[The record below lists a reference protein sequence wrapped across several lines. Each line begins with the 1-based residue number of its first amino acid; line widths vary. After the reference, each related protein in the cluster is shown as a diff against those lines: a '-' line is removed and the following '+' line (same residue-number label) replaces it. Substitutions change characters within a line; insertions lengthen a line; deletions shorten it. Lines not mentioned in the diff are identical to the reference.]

1 MSAYKMANFIYKKSK
16 EALFK
21 GGIDITTK
29 SFKTAF
35 IKTTVYTPNQN
46 TDEFLSTIPSSAI
59 VYRSSTLSNLTN
71 VLGTLDANDLTE
83 VYDGQPFQAIVL
95 YQVGTTDANSRLISF
110 IDDSPGLPFSGTA
123 DATTLTLSWD
133 NTATKIISL

>member
-1 MSAYKMANFIYKKSK
+1 MLAYKMANFIYKKSK

-21 GGIDITTK
+21 GGIDITSK

-46 TDEFLSTIPSSAI
+46 TDEFLSAIPSSAI
-59 VYRSSTLSNLTN
+59 VHRSSTLSNLTN
-71 VLGTLDANDLTE
+71 TLGTLDADDLTE
-83 VYDGQPFQAIVL
+83 TYDGQAFQAIVL
-95 YQVGTTDANSRLISF
+95 YQVGSTDGNSRLISF
-110 IDDSPGLPFSGTA
+110 IDDSPGLPFTGTSEA
-123 DATTLTLSWD
+123 NLLTLSWD